1 MKLVALWMKHHILCL
16 TKTRLCPT
24 NTMRIEC
31 QLADFCLDYCH
42 HHSLL
47 SHNRYLYKHYHRQM
61 LLQNLNH
68 HLLCQVYQIPDITGE
83 FASCDNGD
91 REYPTGAFYD
101 FWDFGNTIAV
111 GRGCED
117 LRFGMKA
124 SNSNAI
130 YLNSTV
136 QPPAIQTLTIIKT

>member
-1 MKLVALWMKHHILCL
+1 MSGFK
-16 TKTRLCPT
+16 
-24 NTMRIEC
+24 
-31 QLADFCLDYCH
+31 F
-42 HHSLL
+42 
-47 SHNRYLYKHYHRQM
+47 
-61 LLQNLNH
+61 
-68 HLLCQVYQIPDITGE
+68 PDITGE

-101 FWDFGNTIAV
+101 FWDYGNTIAI
-111 GRGCED
+111 GHGCED

-136 QPPAIQTLTIIKT
+136 QPPAIQTLTIIRT